1 MPAAD
6 HGAQLSYRQ
15 QGDNPRTRLQ
25 MPRIVEAPD
34 VDSMIPNR

>member
-6 HGAQLSYRQ
+6 HGAQLSYRRK
-15 QGDNPRTRLQ
+15 GDGPFARLQ

-34 VDSMIPNR
+34 VDTMIPIR